1 MRAAGVA
8 GHEITR
14 LIQHARDGG
23 DADRAELFATLYEE
37 LKKIARATPHVGRVG
52 DTLQPTVVTNE
63 VFIRL
68 LRKFPDP
75 PSSIPE
81 SRATFFR
88 TVALAMRAVVHDHWR
103 AQQALKRG
111 GGLRQTELEREPAA
125 RCDVAEDALALHD
138 AVTQLEQYNPRW
150 FEVVLHRYYAGRSIR
165 ETAALLNIAEST
177 VSSDWTL
184 ARAWLARKLNAEASQ
199 K

>member
-1 MRAAGVA
+1 MIQQARA
-8 GHEITR
+8 
-14 LIQHARDGG
+14 G
-23 DADRAELFATLYEE
+23 DLADRAELFASIYEE
-37 LKKIARATPHVGRVG
+37 LKKIARSTPHVGRVG

-68 LRKFPDP
+68 LQKFPEP
-75 PSSIPE
+75 PSFIPE

-111 GGLRQTELEREPAA
+111 GGVRPGELEREPA
-125 RCDVAEDALALHD
+125 DESFNDAETAMALHE

-150 FEVVLHRYYAGRSIR
+150 YEVVLHRYYAGRTIS
-165 ETAALLNIAEST
+165 ETAAFLNIAEST
-177 VSSDWTL
+177 VSADWTL
-184 ARAWLARKLNAEASQ
+184 ARAWLARKLNMETSPT
-199 K
+199 